1 MNRTPEGIKKGLAEL
16 SAFLRERLGW
26 TKRSN
31 VLSDALAYIQQLEE
45 REWELF
51 DLLSSAWFTK
61 ACYFKQKDGTV
72 YSRVSGEYMTFD
84 QAIDEFARELT
95 YDCRTPPT
103 IDAEP
108 VRHGG
113 WIRKGSYMDDDFD
126 RIFEYSCSIC
136 GRCIQLY
143 DGIDKYPYCHC
154 GAKMDLEVQNGA

>member
-1 MNRTPEGIKKGLAEL
+1 MNRTAEEIKKGLAEL

-31 VLSDALAYIQQLEE
+31 VLSDALDYIQWLEE

-95 YDCRTPPT
+95 YDSQDTLT
-103 IDAEP
+103 IDAESV
-108 VRHGG
+108 VRCKDCKHYNGHR
-113 WIRKGSYMDDDFD
+113 WCLYFADSVHDDD
-126 RIFEYSCSIC
+126 YCS
-136 GRCIQLY
+136 Y
-143 DGIDKYPYCHC
+143 
-154 GAKMDLEVQNGA
+154 GAKMDLEVKE